1 MKKIV
6 ICEDSEIDREILK
19 HVLNQYFED
28 INRKAEI
35 VEYTTGDALLAD
47 VEEGYL
53 DAEVLFLDI
62 YMKGLNGMETAH
74 KLREIKSK
82 VPIIFLTASPDFAIE
97 SYEVRAAGYLL
108 KPFDEGKLRKLL
120 SRILKTECK
129 RRIAVKVGRQHRY
142 PYTDEIMYIESSG
155 HSATLHMKDGSDIVT
170 IEKLN
175 DIEKR
180 LDEGHFIRCNQSY
193 LVNMDYI
200 QDTDSDFILTDGT
213 RIPIRVRGRKDVL
226 DNYNVY
232 FDKNS
237 Q

>member
-19 HVLNQYFED
+19 HVLKQYFED

-35 VEYTTGDALLAD
+35 VEYTSGDALLAD

-74 KLREIKSK
+74 KLRDIRSR

-120 SRILKTECK
+120 SRILQTECK

-142 PYTDEIMYIESSG
+142 PYTDEILFIESNG
-155 HSATLHMKDGSDIVT
+155 HSAILHMKDGSAIVT
-170 IEKLN
+170 IEKLG
-175 DIEKR
+175 DLEKR
-180 LDEGHFIRCNQSY
+180 IDEDRFLRCNQSY

-200 QDTDSDFILTDGT
+200 SDADTDFILTDGT

-226 DNYNVY
+226 ENYNKY
-232 FDKNS
+232 FDRKS
-237 Q
+237 R